1 MTSKSSPRPTV
12 DLGYPTEPHGR
23 IPAFNSIEE
32 EAEFWDT
39 HDFTDFSDL
48 TEPFELTVGP
58 ELRREMTVRLD
69 PNERAALVQRA
80 EEMGVEPAEL
90 IRLWVTERLHR
101 EAS

>member
-1 MTSKSSPRPTV
+1 MSSKSSPRPTV
-12 DLGYPTEPHGR
+12 DLGYPTEPYGR

-39 HDFTDFSDL
+39 HDFTDFTDL

-58 ELRREMTVRLD
+58 ELRRNVTVRFESD
-69 PNERAALVQRA
+69 VREEIDRRA
-80 EEMGVEPAEL
+80 EQLGVEPEEL
-90 IRLWVTERLHR
+90 IRMWVTERLHR